1 MSYLDSPRLHFKG
14 WFQADVSTINNDVR
28 FYQNASFVP
37 EYQQLNANGSW
48 NPEGTGIFRFVDC
61 AVTGGSLDGRALT
74 DPGQD
79 PVIGMLLE
87 NADRRAPGKL
97 VDLDPQQQMV
107 SEIWG
112 MQVRLLDAA
121 RRQLFSGEY
130 KPGPFCNLWKRQQ
143 TGVPR
148 DQQLAANYQSVLD
161 AMAWDDLIESRLLR
175 ALREASDDDRLSI
188 AFNVYGYGRD
198 ATIPR
203 YTMGHVVG
211 TIGPYRRGEPAHFVV
226 GRQMIADPKTW
237 PAVPAGCLYNAQG
250 AYDAE
255 AARLTLDLGN
265 SFPILDANSGLL
277 DVGTVQVGVLRGNPQ
292 EAVTTVAAADVV
304 VIGEVPYRD
313 ADWYAQTAGVQAFD
327 VSALPDARDLL
338 RDHPLVLLGPS
349 APAGDADAAAS
360 SDAVSYQVR
369 LQESIDGQYVRADQ
383 FVFRMD
389 PGEVCELHL
398 HASRFGTALVG
409 SQVVLS
415 STEGMMGGSGGGA
428 TISPTPRPAAAIP
441 DIAVPADAFAFP
453 AAVVTGPDG
462 RAVAPLRLSDAG
474 PGTPRGYISG
484 QLYGVG
490 YQLAQQPA
498 GYLSNPLNYVS
509 VLAYSRKDVPAV
521 PTWYDDIQP
530 VFAQFGNLYPIMGR
544 YIVDLNSYESV
555 CERIPPL
562 TLAFSLPRADA
573 NHMPVTRDLGIGD
586 RETILRWLRN
596 PGPDGRPV
604 LGRPKVGP
612 PPDAVAVAAASAS
625 ASPPSPPPPDLDL
638 LPEQGGGKT
647 AFILQYAAR
656 RSGASEPGD
665 PS

>member
-1 MSYLDSPRLHFKG
+1 MSYLDSPRLHFSG

-61 AVTGGSLDGRALT
+61 AVTGGSLDGRQLF
-74 DPGQD
+74 DPSHD

-112 MQVRLLDAA
+112 MQLRLLDAA

-161 AMAWDDLIESRLLR
+161 AMAWDELIDSPLLR

-203 YTMGHVVG
+203 YTMGHLVG

-226 GRQMIADPKTW
+226 GRQMIADPKSW
-237 PAVPAGCLYNAQG
+237 PTIATGCLYSAQG
-250 AYDAE
+250 DYDAD

-265 SFPILDANSGLL
+265 SFPIEDANSGLL
-277 DVGTVQVGVLRGNPQ
+277 DVGRVLVGVLRANPPA
-292 EAVTTVAAADVV
+292 AVTAVEAADVV
-304 VIGEVPYRD
+304 LIGEVPYQD
-313 ADWYAQTAGVQAFD
+313 PDWYTRTAGVQAFD
-327 VSALPDARDLL
+327 LAGQQEACELL
-338 RDHPLVLLGPS
+338 RDHPLVLLGPATS
-349 APAGDADAAAS
+349 GTG
-360 SDAVSYQVR
+360 YQVR

-383 FVFRMD
+383 FVFRLD
-389 PGEVCELHL
+389 PGEQCDLHL
-398 HASRFGTALVG
+398 HASRFGEALADA
-409 SQVVLS
+409 QVLLS
-415 STEGMMGGSGGGA
+415 PTTGMMQTPAGGTTA
-428 TISPTPRPAAAIP
+428 VTPPLRPAAAIP
-441 DIAVPADAFAFP
+441 DIAVPVDAFAFP
-453 AAVVTGPDG
+453 GEVRTDADG
-462 RAVAPLRLSDAG
+462 RAVASLQLSEAG

-490 YQLAQQPA
+490 YQLAQQPP

-509 VLAYSRKDVPAV
+509 VLAYSRKDVPEI

-544 YIVDLNSYESV
+544 YIVDLNNYESV

-562 TLAFSLPRADA
+562 TLAFSLPRHDA
-573 NHMPVTRDLGIGD
+573 NHMPVTRDLGVGD
-586 RETILRWLRN
+586 RETILKWLRN

-604 LGRPKVGP
+604 LGRPQPGP
-612 PPDAVAVAAASAS
+612 TAEAVATAAAGTA
-625 ASPPSPPPPDLDL
+625 AAASPPPPDLDL
-638 LPEQGGGKT
+638 LPGQGGGKT

-656 RSGASEPGD
+656 RHGASEPGD

>member
-48 NPEGTGIFRFVDC
+48 NPEGTGIFRLVDC

-74 DPGQD
+74 DPGHD

-112 MQVRLLDAA
+112 MQVRLLDIA
-121 RRQLFSGEY
+121 RRQLFGGEY

-143 TGVPR
+143 TGVAR

-161 AMAWDDLIESRLLR
+161 GVVWDDLPDSPLLR
-175 ALREASDDDRLSI
+175 ALRDASDDDRLSI

-203 YTMGHVVG
+203 YTMGHLVG

-226 GRQMIADPKTW
+226 GRQMIADPATW
-237 PAVPAGCLYNAQG
+237 PTIPAGSLYNAQG
-250 AYDAE
+250 SYDAD
-255 AARLTLDLGN
+255 AARLVLDLGN

-277 DVGTVQVGVLRGNPQ
+277 DVGPVQVGVLRANPQ
-292 EAVTTVAAADVV
+292 AAVTTVDAADVV

-327 VSALPDARDLL
+327 VSALADARDLL
-338 RDHPLVLLGPS
+338 RDHPLVLLGPA
-349 APAGDADAAAS
+349 APAAGAASADAAT
-360 SDAVSYQVR
+360 YRVR

-383 FVFRMD
+383 FVFRLD
-389 PGEVCELHL
+389 PGEACELHL
-398 HASRFGTALVG
+398 HASRFGAALPD

-428 TISPTPRPAAAIP
+428 TITPTPRPAAAIP
-441 DIAVPADAFAFP
+441 DIATPADAFAFP
-453 AAVVTGPDG
+453 AAAVTGPDG
-462 RAVAPLRLSDAG
+462 RAVATLRLSEAG
-474 PGTPRGYISG
+474 PGTPRGYIAG

-544 YIVDLNSYESV
+544 YIVDLNNYESV

-562 TLAFSLPRADA
+562 TLAFSLPRHDA
-573 NHMPVTRDLGIGD
+573 NHMPVTRDLGVGD

-612 PPDAVAVAAASAS
+612 PPEVVAAVAAASAS
-625 ASPPSPPPPDLDL
+625 AAPPSPPPPDLAL

-656 RSGASEPGD
+656 RHGASEPGE
-665 PS
+665 SS